1 MQAPQQSLWTVF
13 AGPIATVVAALL
25 GALLIWLK
33 DLDSITRRSKM
44 IELEKK
50 RLEYWKLQS
59 EMGAPDISLSEELRL
74 SALRVGK
81 LADQKR
87 ADLGQYLRHGFVS
100 GGLIFGLWAFVSKA
114 AVNWPNISAEE
125 KGVLSLV
132 SVALAFF
139 GVSYAFTTIREL
151 AETLSG
157 AKIKTKSADSSDKKA
172 ATSQH

>member
-1 MQAPQQSLWTVF
+1 MQAPQQSLWTAF

-33 DLDSITRRSKM
+33 DLDSITRKSKM

-59 EMGAPDISLSEELRL
+59 EMGAPNIILSEELRL

-81 LADQKR
+81 LADQKK
-87 ADLGQYLRHGFVS
+87 ADLGQYVRHAFVS
-100 GGLIFGLWAFVSKA
+100 SGLIFGLWAFVSKA

-139 GVSYAFTTIREL
+139 GVSYAVTTLREV
-151 AETLSG
+151 ADTLFG
-157 AKIKTKSADSSDKKA
+157 DKEKSKPTGGSDKKA
-172 ATSQH
+172 ASSQH